1 VQRERVS
8 KEIYVFTS
16 ELYAHVTAGAI
27 VSRDGVVI
35 IDTMPLPVESRDMA
49 SYVARVSGLG
59 QQYLVLTHYHADHSY
74 GTCFFPN
81 AVVVAH
87 AECRE
92 LLKTVAEPALMRAK
106 LDEPDL
112 EDVRIRLPD
121 VTFDSGE
128 MALQVGGRVVRLISV
143 PGNTPDA
150 IMVYDENDRVLFAGD
165 TVMPVPSIVDG
176 DINALRVA
184 LSQVAQLPVEN
195 LVQGHGDVVL
205 RGEVPDIVDAS
216 LAYLD
221 AIEDLVARAVQSG
234 DGSALLMKSD
244 IEECGMSRVPLN
256 GLVQQ
261 IHRANLLS
269 LYERASRK

>member
-261 IHRANLLS
+261 IHQANLLS

>member
-234 DGSALLMKSD
+234 DSSALLMKSD

>member
-1 VQRERVS
+1 MQRERVS

-234 DGSALLMKSD
+234 DSSALLMKSD